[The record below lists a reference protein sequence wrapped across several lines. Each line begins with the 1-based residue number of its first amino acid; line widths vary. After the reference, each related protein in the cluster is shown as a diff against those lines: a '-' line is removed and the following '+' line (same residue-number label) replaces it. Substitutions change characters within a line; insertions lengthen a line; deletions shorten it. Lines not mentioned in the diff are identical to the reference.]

1 MKLPWGKGG
10 GVQEGTVQD
19 RKVQA
24 GWDGE
29 CGT

>member
-10 GVQEGTVQD
+10 VQGGTVQD

-24 GWDGE
+24 GWDDE
-29 CGT
+29 CGI